1 MRFRKIKELEKS
13 FLLQKDLCLRSEPLL
28 FAKVFNKL
36 SKTEDTLTETLSDEQ
51 KTLFDK
57 YNETNS
63 KLCDISEKEAFIRG
77 FKLGLRFMFEA
88 MDDSSDEF
96 E

>member
-1 MRFRKIKELEKS
+1 MTTLENFYYGNISPHESIVK
-13 FLLQKDLCLRSEPLL
+13 QTGL
-28 FAKVFNKL
+28 FAKVLNKL
-36 SKTEDTLTETLSDEQ
+36 SKNEDNLTATLSEEQ
-51 KTLFDK
+51 KALFDK
-57 YNETNS
+57 FNETNS

-88 MDDSSDEF
+88 MDDSSNEF

>member
-1 MRFRKIKELEKS
+1 MTTLENFYYGNIS
-13 FLLQKDLCLRSEPLL
+13 PHENIVRQTGL

-51 KTLFDK
+51 KALFDK
-57 YNETNS
+57 FNETNA

>member
-1 MRFRKIKELEKS
+1 MTTLENFYYGNISPHENIVK
-13 FLLQKDLCLRSEPLL
+13 QTGL
-28 FAKVFNKL
+28 FAKALNKL
-36 SKTEDTLTETLSDEQ
+36 SKNEDNLTATLSDEQ
-51 KTLFDK
+51 KSLFDK
-57 YNETNS
+57 FNETNS

>member
-1 MRFRKIKELEKS
+1 MTTLENFYYGISPHESIVK
-13 FLLQKDLCLRSEPLL
+13 QTGL

-36 SKTEDTLTETLSDEQ
+36 SKTENTLTGTLSDEQ
-51 KTLFDK
+51 KALFDK
-57 YNETNS
+57 FNETNS
-63 KLCDISEKEAFIRG
+63 KLCNISEKDAFIRG
-77 FKLGLRFMFEA
+77 FKLGLQFMFEA